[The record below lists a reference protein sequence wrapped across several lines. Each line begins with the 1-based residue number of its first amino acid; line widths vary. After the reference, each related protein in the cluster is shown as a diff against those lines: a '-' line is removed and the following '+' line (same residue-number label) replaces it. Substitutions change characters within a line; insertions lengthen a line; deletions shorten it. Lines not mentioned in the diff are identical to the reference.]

1 MPPHRTGSLGR
12 MSRPVCGPRALPRM
26 DVTHSQHE
34 LQQLPVTLFGRVFAW
49 ACVGLTRPLWEALES
64 KGSPSPRTKYA
75 HTHPLRGRNRRAK
88 FVLGERDPSQV
99 TLKKLR
105 F

>member
-1 MPPHRTGSLGR
+1 MSPRRTGSLRR

-49 ACVGLTRPLWEALES
+49 ACVGLTRPLWGALES
-64 KGSPSPRTKYA
+64 KVSPCT
-75 HTHPLRGRNRRAK
+75 
-88 FVLGERDPSQV
+88 
-99 TLKKLR
+99 
-105 F
+105 

>member
-34 LQQLPVTLFGRVFAW
+34 LQQQSVTLFGRVFAC

-64 KGSPSPRTKYA
+64 KRPPSPNYKYA
-75 HTHPLRGRNRRAK
+75 HTHPLGGRNRHAK
-88 FVLGERDPSQV
+88 G
-99 TLKKLR
+99 
-105 F
+105 